1 MSEIEIKQIAKEAAL
16 EAIREVMF
24 QKKDKRLH
32 NTRLLMK
39 NYNNLK
45 EHISSKNENISIIVN
60 FDDEVEIKS
69 DYIWLESVARSK
81 TRTAKMM
88 RYVDDKID
96 FLEKKYIEKQEYE
109 KFNAFYLFYIDEMTN
124 EEIQEELSCGKNT
137 VKRWRDSIINELSVL
152 LWGIDAIGI

>member
-1 MSEIEIKQIAKEAAL
+1 MGEIEIKQIAKEAAL

-45 EHISSKNENISIIVN
+45 EHINSESENIEIKVN
-60 FDDEVEIKS
+60 FDDDVEIKS
-69 DYIWLESVARSK
+69 DYIWLESVVRSK
-81 TRTAKMM
+81 ARTAKMM
-88 RYVDDKID
+88 QYVDEKIN
-96 FLEKKYIEKQEYE
+96 FLENKYNDKEEYE
-109 KFNAFYLFYIDEMTN
+109 KFEAFKLFYIDEMTN
-124 EEIQEELSCGKNT
+124 EEIQDELFCGKNS
-137 VKRWRDSIINELSVL
+137 VKKWRDLIINELSVL